1 MRTEKQGRYTRVTIE
16 PGEYFSCGNATV
28 ISTLLGSCVA
38 ACLYDPIRKI
48 IGMNHFMLSSPRYS
62 QEIPI
67 YASEAGRY
75 GINAMELL
83 INDMM
88 LKGAER
94 RSLRA
99 KVFGGASIFKKA
111 ESVDNFLC
119 VGQVNSRFIKAFLA
133 NEGIPLEA
141 ENLMGEHGRVIHFSN
156 GDFSVYQRKIGLNR
170 SHKLAMRDHECWQQA
185 IRIQETTLP
194 EVELWL

>member
-48 IGMNHFMLSSPRYS
+48 IGMNHFMLSSPHYS
-62 QEIPI
+62 QELPI

-83 INDMM
+83 INDM
-88 LKGAER
+88 LDKGAVR

-99 KVFGGASIFKKA
+99 KVFGGASIFRST
-111 ESVDNFLC
+111 ESVGTFLG
-119 VGQVNSRFIKAFLA
+119 VGQVNSRFIKVFLA
-133 NEGIPLEA
+133 NEGIPLDA
-141 ENLMGEHGRVIHFSN
+141 ENLMGDYGRVIHFSN

-170 SHKLAMRDHECWQQA
+170 SYQLATRDRDCWQRA
-185 IRIQETTLP
+185 IKIQETTLP

>member
-48 IGMNHFMLSSPRYS
+48 IGMNHFMLSSQRYS
-62 QEIPI
+62 QELPI
-67 YASEAGRY
+67 YESEAGRY

-83 INDMM
+83 INDM
-88 LKGAER
+88 LDKGAKR
-94 RSLRA
+94 SSLRA
-99 KVFGGASIFKKA
+99 KVFGGASIFRKS
-111 ESVDNFLC
+111 ESADNFLC
-119 VGQVNSRFIKAFLA
+119 VGQVNSRFIKAFLI

-141 ENLMGEHGRVIHFSN
+141 ENLMGEYGRVIHFSN
-156 GDFSVYQRKIGLNR
+156 GDFSVYQRKIGLNK
-170 SHKLAMRDHECWQQA
+170 SHQLAMRDRECWQRA
-185 IRIQETTLP
+185 IKIQETTLP
-194 EVELWL
+194 EIELWL